1 MKTAKLTFLSLYVLL
16 LVTNVS
22 ADLRLP
28 AVISDNMVLQEQ
40 RAVPIWGWAE
50 PGESVTVTGSWENS
64 SVSAKADPEGKWQV
78 KLQTPKASG
87 PYTLTVQGNNTLVL
101 DNILIGEVW
110 ECSGQ

>member
-40 RAVPIWGWAE
+40 RAVPIWGSAE
-50 PGESVTVTGSWENS
+50 PGESVTVTGSW
-64 SVSAKADPEGKWQV
+64 
-78 KLQTPKASG
+78 
-87 PYTLTVQGNNTLVL
+87 
-101 DNILIGEVW
+101 
-110 ECSGQ
+110 